1 MRKILGLTA
10 LAVVGT
16 LALAGS
22 AQAQRDQIRIVGS
35 STVYPF
41 SAKVAESFGR
51 AGSFKTPVVESTGTG
66 GGFKLFCAGVG
77 PTFADISNASRKIKP
92 SEIEDCSSHGV
103 KEIIEVPIGYDGIVF
118 ANSKKA
124 QRLRLTRKQIFMA
137 LAANWPTAMGG
148 FKPNPAKTW
157 QDIDKS
163 LPAVKIEVFG
173 PPPTSGTRDAL
184 VALVM
189 EPGCKA
195 TYPWLANLEKDDNAK
210 YLRMCDSLREDGGYV
225 DAGENDNLIVQKLE
239 ANPGAVGI
247 FGYSFLEENQDQ
259 IQASIVDNLEPTFD
273 NIASLKYPV
282 SRPLFFYVKKAHI
295 GVIPGLKEYVAEFTA
310 DKAIGDEGYLADIG
324 LIPLPAAKLQVAQ
337 KAGRSL
343 QPNVR

>member
-1 MRKILGLTA
+1 MRKILGLTGLIVA
-10 LAVVGT
+10 GS
-16 LALAGS
+16 LALAGT
-22 AQAQRDQIRIVGS
+22 AHAQRDQIRIVGS

-41 SAKVAESFGR
+41 SAKVSETFGR

-77 PTFADISNASRKIKP
+77 PTFPDVSNASRKIKT
-92 SEIEDCSSHGV
+92 SEIEDCSAHGV

-124 QRLRLTRKQIFMA
+124 TRLHLSRKQIFMA

-157 QDIDKS
+157 HDIDKS
-163 LPAVKIEVFG
+163 LPATKIEVFG

-184 VALVM
+184 VSLVM

-210 YLRMCDSLREDGGYV
+210 YLKMCDSLREDGGYV
-225 DAGENDNLIVQKLE
+225 EAGENDNLIVQKLE
-239 ANPGAVGI
+239 ANPTAVGI
-247 FGYSFLEENQDQ
+247 FGYSFLAENKDQ
-259 IQASIVDNLEPTFD
+259 IQASIVDGLEPTFD

-310 DKAIGDEGYLADIG
+310 DKAIGEDGYLADIG
-324 LIPLPAAKLQVAQ
+324 LIPLPAPTLKIAQ
-337 KAGRSL
+337 QAGRSL
-343 QPNVR
+343 APNVK

>member
-1 MRKILGLTA
+1 MRKILGLAGLTA
-10 LAVVGT
+10 AGIV
-16 LALAGS
+16 ALAGA

-51 AGSFKTPVVESTGTG
+51 AGGFKTPVVESTGTG

-77 PTFADISNASRKIKP
+77 PTFPDVSNASRKVKP

-103 KEIIEVPIGYDGIVF
+103 KEIVEVAIGYDGIVF

-124 QRLRLTRKQIFMA
+124 PRLRLTRKQIFMA

-163 LPAVKIEVFG
+163 LPATRIEVFG

-184 VALVM
+184 VSLVM
-189 EPGCKA
+189 DAGCKA
-195 TYPWLANLEKDDNAK
+195 TYPWLANLEKEDNAR
-210 YLRMCDSLREDGGYV
+210 YLKMCDSLREDGGYV
-225 DAGENDNLIVQKLE
+225 EAGENDNLIVQKLE
-239 ANPGAVGI
+239 ANPSAVGI
-247 FGYSFLEENQDQ
+247 FGYSFLEENRDQ
-259 IQASIVDNLEPTFD
+259 VQASIVDGLEPTFD

-295 GVIPGLKEYVAEFTA
+295 GVIPGLKEFVAEFTA
-310 DKAIGDEGYLADIG
+310 DKAIGDEGYLTDIG
-324 LIPLPAAKLQVAQ
+324 LIPLPAAKLKVAQ
-337 KAGRSL
+337 QAGRAL

>member
-1 MRKILGLTA
+1 MRKILGLAAAGVLVLATA
-10 LAVVGT
+10 AH
-16 LALAGS
+16 
-22 AQAQRDQIRIVGS
+22 AQRDQIRIVGS

-41 SAKVAESFGR
+41 SAKVAEAFGR

-92 SEIEDCSSHGV
+92 SEVEDCASHGV

-118 ANSKKA
+118 ANSKKSA
-124 QRLRLTRKQIFMA
+124 RLRVTRKQLFMA
-137 LAANWPTAMGG
+137 LAAQWPTAMGG
-148 FKPNPAKTW
+148 FKPNPSKTW

-163 LPAVKIEVFG
+163 LPPVKIQVYG

-184 VALVM
+184 VGLVM

-195 TYPWLANLEKDDNAK
+195 MYPWLANLEKDDNAK
-210 YLRMCDSLREDGGYV
+210 YLKMCDSLREDGGYV
-225 DAGENDNLIVQKLE
+225 EAGENDNLIVQKLE
-239 ANPGAVGI
+239 ANPAALGI
-247 FGYSFLEENQDQ
+247 FGYSFLEENEDQ
-259 IQASIVDNLEPTFD
+259 IQASVVDGLEPTFD

-310 DKAIGDEGYLADIG
+310 NKAIGDEGYLADIG
-324 LIPLPAAKLQVAQ
+324 LIPLPAPKLELAQ
-337 KAGRSL
+337 KAGRAL
-343 QPNVR
+343 APNVK